1 MSAVRII
8 LVVLICG
15 SALILLWD
23 GLIAQ
28 AVVAGII
35 AAALA
40 IAALTLRPGET
51 SFLFSVT
58 WPMLV
63 AAAVPAL
70 WILLQILPLGMLAH
84 PIWKSAE
91 TALQHPIQGKVS
103 IDPGASIIA
112 LGYYLSMTAVAFVSA
127 AVAVDRQRA
136 AWILFALS
144 TAVSIIALIIITQDL
159 FLSDTTLTAYTRV
172 QGIDCAALGTIIVV
186 ATCIRTIERHR
197 ARNVQKRSVLI
208 LLQSLLPC
216 GAALAVCGVVLI
228 LDAPLQVILVA
239 GYGLLAL
246 GCQVIIRRFGLG
258 IFTLAGAL
266 LTVLGIAIIVTA
278 AHPAQRGLS
287 VPLAF
292 AAGAPPSLTAYSQRI
307 LDDAPIVGT
316 GAGTFAALAPIYR
329 EIGEPPSGP
338 MAQTTAAT
346 FAIELGKPMLW
357 VITAVTVGFIITLL
371 RASLQ
376 RGRDSFYSA
385 MGGSCLI
392 TLLLLAFTNSGLLG
406 SATGLIVA
414 AALGL
419 AFAQSKSR
427 VAQI

>member
-1 MSAVRII
+1 MLAVRII

-15 SALILLWD
+15 SAVILLWD

-28 AVVAGII
+28 AVVAGIV

-51 SFLFSVT
+51 SFLLSVT
-58 WPMLV
+58 GPMLV

-70 WILLQILPLGMLAH
+70 WIIFQILPLGILAH

-91 TALQHPIQGKVS
+91 TALQHPIPGKVS

-112 LGYYLSMTAVAFVSA
+112 LGYYLSMTAIAFVSA
-127 AVAVDRQRA
+127 AVAVDRHRA
-136 AWILFALS
+136 GWILFALS
-144 TAVSIIALIIITQDL
+144 AAVGIIALIIITQDL
-159 FLSDTTLTAYTRV
+159 FLSDTMLTAYTRV
-172 QGIDCAALGTIIVV
+172 QGIDCAALGIIIVV
-186 ATCIRTIERHR
+186 ATCIRAIERHR
-197 ARNVQKRSVLI
+197 ARNAQKRSVLI
-208 LLQSLLPC
+208 VLQSLLPC
-216 GAALAVCGVVLI
+216 GAALALCGVVLI
-228 LDAPLQVILVA
+228 LDAPPQVILAA

-258 IFTLAGAL
+258 MFALAGAL
-266 LTVLGIAIIVTA
+266 VTVLGIAVVVMA
-278 AHPAQRGLS
+278 AQPAQRGVS
-287 VPLAF
+287 ASLAF

-307 LDDAPIVGT
+307 LDDAPVVGA

-329 EIGEPPSGP
+329 EIGDPPSGQIAP
-338 MAQTTAAT
+338 TTAAA
-346 FAIELGKPMLW
+346 FAIELGTPMLL
-357 VITAVTVGFIITLL
+357 VITAVTVGFIVTLL
-371 RASLQ
+371 RASLR

-392 TLLLLAFTNSGLLG
+392 TLLLMAFINSGLLG

-427 VAQI
+427 VAHI